1 MKDNKL
7 IAEFMG
13 WTPCDP
19 NDSTMYANPTNGAL
33 HSSHSAMRFHTDW
46 NWLMP
51 VAKKCI
57 NPEDNT
63 KGWDNLAV
71 ALTTCNIDE
80 VYLAVV
86 EFIKTYN
93 DGSTSTS

>member
-7 IAEFMG
+7 IAEFM
-13 WTPCDP
+13 DLR
-19 NDSTMYANPTNGAL
+19 STGMSIYKE
-33 HSSHSAMRFHTDW
+33 SEYKYHTEW

-63 KGWDNLAV
+63 EGWDNLAV

-80 VYLAVV
+80 VYQAVV

-93 DGSTSTS
+93 DEK